1 MIRPIAAALLVL
13 VAPLATASGQSATT
27 AAPPARAAVK
37 HAASPARLA
46 PFDVTEASVTDLQR
60 AMSTGRVT
68 SAQLVD
74 AYLARIAAYDHA
86 GPALNAMIRLNSGA
100 RAAAAALD
108 AERAAGRVRGPLH
121 GIPVILK
128 DNCDTKDMPTTAGSL
143 ALANH
148 QPREDAFVVRKLRE
162 AGAVILGKANMHELA
177 AGVTSI
183 SSFGGQTRNPY
194 DLSRCP
200 GGSSGG
206 TGAAV
211 SASFGA
217 LGWRSDT
224 CGSIRI
230 PSAFGSLFGLRPT
243 MGLYSRDGIVPLAMT
258 QDVPGP
264 LARTVTD
271 LAIGLDATIGE
282 DPNDA
287 ATRLGA
293 RERPHFVDSLR
304 KDALRGARIGIFAP
318 YFRNADAD
326 VADTIRAAARSL
338 TALGAEVV
346 EVNMAGFDDLIAG
359 SSAIILETKFDL
371 MDYFARPGGAPVNSL
386 REIIDKGLYDKAL
399 ELRHKMADTASARD
413 TESHRKVLARQA
425 VIRARII
432 ALLDSLKLDAIA
444 YPTSTRKPVLAGDP
458 QLGGTCALSAQTG
471 LPAIT
476 MPAGFTADGLPT
488 GLELLGRPF
497 SDARLVAYAYAFE
510 QAGPRRRPPPAAP
523 PLINGRAP
531 QAMTFVAAAG
541 GVTGRFMFEPLSSD
555 LSYTVQLSPAL
566 QREVTAVVI
575 RRTDGAGTRVIRRVL
590 GPGMTQAGGW
600 TRLLGFDLDAF
611 HAGRVTMAVF
621 TTKNAVPTAEIA
633 LKARP
638 EGNKYDAN
646 HPIRK

>member
-1 MIRPIAAALLVL
+1 MIRPFAAALFVL
-13 VAPLATASGQSATT
+13 VAPFAMASGQ
-27 AAPPARAAVK
+27 AA
-37 HAASPARLA
+37 
-46 PFDVTEASVTDLQR
+46 FDVTEASVTDLQR
-60 AMSTGRVT
+60 AMSSGRVT

-86 GPALNAMIRLNSGA
+86 GPALNAMIRLNPRA

-128 DNCDTKDMPTTAGSL
+128 DNYDTKDLPTSAGSL

-148 QPREDAFVVRKLRE
+148 QPVQDAFVVKKLRV

-194 DLSRCP
+194 DISRCP

-211 SASFGA
+211 AASFGA
-217 LGWRSDT
+217 LGWGSDT

-243 MGLYSRDGIVPLAMT
+243 MGLFSRDGIVPLAMT

-264 LARTVTD
+264 LARTVMD

-282 DPNDA
+282 DPSDA
-287 ATRLGA
+287 ATRLNG
-293 RERPHFVDSLR
+293 RGRPHFVDSLR
-304 KDALRGARIGIFAP
+304 TDALRGARIGIFAP

-338 TALGAEVV
+338 TAMGAEVV
-346 EVNMAGFDDLIAG
+346 EVNMPGFDELIAG
-359 SSAIILETKFDL
+359 SGAIILETKFDL
-371 MDYFARPGGAPVNSL
+371 MDYFARPGGAPVKSL

-413 TESHRKVLARQA
+413 SESHRNVLAKQA
-425 VIRARII
+425 VVRARVI

-497 SDARLVAYAYAFE
+497 SDSRLVAYAYAFE

-523 PLINGRAP
+523 ALVNGKAP
-531 QAMTFVAAAG
+531 QAVTFVAAAG
-541 GVTGRFMFEPLSSD
+541 GATGRFMFEPLSSD

-590 GPGMTQAGGW
+590 GPGMPQAGGW
-600 TRLLGFDLDAF
+600 TRLLGLDLDAF
-611 HAGRVTMAVF
+611 RAGRVTMAVF
-621 TTKNAVPTAEIA
+621 TTKDAVPTAEIA

-638 EGNKYDAN
+638 
-646 HPIRK
+646 

>member
-1 MIRPIAAALLVL
+1 MIRPIAAALFVL
-13 VAPLATASGQSATT
+13 VAPLAIASGQVATT
-27 AAPPARAAVK
+27 GAPAARP
-37 HAASPARLA
+37 A

-60 AMSTGRVT
+60 AMSSGRVS

-86 GPALNAMIRLNSGA
+86 GPALNAMIRLNPRA

-128 DNCDTKDMPTTAGSL
+128 DNYDTKDLPTSAGSL

-148 QPREDAFVVRKLRE
+148 QPVQDAFVVRRLRE

-177 AGVTSI
+177 AGVTNI

-194 DLSRCP
+194 DISRCP

-211 SASFGA
+211 AASFGA
-217 LGWRSDT
+217 LGWGSDT

-243 MGLYSRDGIVPLAMT
+243 MGLFSRDGIVPLAMT

-287 ATRLGA
+287 ATHLNGRI
-293 RERPHFVDSLR
+293 RPHFVDSLR

-338 TALGAEVV
+338 AAQGAEVV
-346 EVNMAGFDDLIAG
+346 EVNMPGFDDLIAG

-371 MDYFARPGGAPVNSL
+371 MDYFARPGGAPVKSL

-413 TESHRKVLARQA
+413 TESHRKVLAKQA
-425 VIRARII
+425 VVRERII

-471 LPAIT
+471 LPAIS

-523 PLINGRAP
+523 PLLLGRAP
-531 QAMTFVAAAG
+531 QPVKFSVTIAG
-541 GVTGRFMFEPLSSD
+541 VEGQFMMEPMSSD
-555 LSYTVQLSPAL
+555 LSYVVRVAPAVQAT
-566 QREVTAVVI
+566 VTAVVI
-575 RRTDGAGTRVIRRVL
+575 RRTDGEGTRVIRRVL
-590 GPGMTQAGGW
+590 GPGMPSAGGW
-600 TRLLGFDLDAF
+600 TRLLGLDLDAF
-611 HAGRVTMAVF
+611 RAGRVTMAVF
-621 TTKNAVPTAEIA
+621 TTKGATPAAEIA
-633 LKARP
+633 LKAR
-638 EGNKYDAN
+638 
-646 HPIRK
+646 

>member
-1 MIRPIAAALLVL
+1 MNRFKSVAWLL
-13 VAPLATASGQSATT
+13 
-27 AAPPARAAVK
+27 AAPFTVLQAQGAQ
-37 HAASPARLA
+37 HATPRGAGAA
-46 PFDVTEASVTDLQR
+46 PFEVAEASVTDLQR
-60 AMSTGRVT
+60 AMVGGRVT
-68 SAQLVD
+68 AAQLVD

-86 GPALNAMIRLNSGA
+86 GPAINAMIRLNPRA
-100 RAAAAALD
+100 RAQAAALD
-108 AERAAGRVRGPLH
+108 AERKAGRVRGPLH

-128 DNCDTKDMPTTAGSL
+128 DNYDTKDMPTSAGSL

-148 QPREDAFVVRKLRE
+148 QPVEDAFVVRKLRE

-177 AGVTSI
+177 AGVTNI

-206 TGAAV
+206 TGAAI
-211 SASFGA
+211 AATFGA
-217 LGWRSDT
+217 LGWGSDT

-243 MGLYSRDGIVPLAMT
+243 MGLFSRDGIVPLAMT

-264 LARTVTD
+264 LARTAMD

-282 DPNDA
+282 DAKDP
-287 ATRLGA
+287 ATRLAG
-293 RERPHFVDSLR
+293 RGRPHFVDSLR

-338 TALGAEVV
+338 SALGAEVV
-346 EVNMAGFDDLIAG
+346 EVNMPGFDDLIAG

-371 MDYFARPGGAPVNSL
+371 MDYFARPGGAPVTSL

-399 ELRHKMADTASARD
+399 ELRHRMADTASARD
-413 TESHRKVLARQA
+413 TESHRKVLAKQA
-425 VIRARII
+425 EVRTRIV
-432 ALLDSLKLDAIA
+432 ALLDSLQLDAIA
-444 YPTSTRKPVLAGDP
+444 YPTSARKPVLAGDP

-471 LPAIT
+471 LPAIS
-476 MPAGFTADGLPT
+476 MPAGFTGDGLPT

-510 QAGPRRRPPPAAP
+510 QSGARRRPPPAAP
-523 PLINGRAP
+523 PLVAGRAP
-531 QAMTFVAAAG
+531 QPVKFTAAID
-541 GVTGRFMFEPLSSD
+541 GVEGQFMFEPMSSD
-555 LSYTVQLSPAL
+555 LSYVVRVAPAA
-566 QREVTAVVI
+566 RKHVTAVVI

-590 GPGMTQAGGW
+590 GADMPQAGGW
-600 TRLLGFDLDAF
+600 TRLLGLDLDAF

-621 TTKNAVPTAEIA
+621 TTQGVGPSAEVA
-633 LKARP
+633 LKAR
-638 EGNKYDAN
+638 
-646 HPIRK
+646 

>member
-13 VAPLATASGQSATT
+13 VAPLANASGQSAKT
-27 AAPPARAAVK
+27 AAPPARVAVK
-37 HAASPARLA
+37 NAASPARLA

-60 AMSTGRVT
+60 ALSTGRVT

-74 AYLARIAAYDHA
+74 AYLARIAVYDHA
-86 GPALNAMIRLNSGA
+86 GPALNAMIRLNPRA

-108 AERAAGRVRGPLH
+108 AERAKGRVRGPLH

-128 DNCDTKDMPTTAGSL
+128 DNYDTRDLPTSAGSL

-148 QPREDAFVVRKLRE
+148 RPVEDAFVVKKLRE

-177 AGVTSI
+177 AGVTNI

-211 SASFGA
+211 AASFGA
-217 LGWRSDT
+217 LGWGSDT

-243 MGLYSRDGIVPLAMT
+243 MGLFSRDGIVPLAMT

-304 KDALRGARIGIFAP
+304 KDALRGARIGIFTP

-326 VADTIRAAARSL
+326 VADTIRAATRSL

-346 EVNMAGFDDLIAG
+346 EVNMAGFDDLIGG

-371 MDYFARPGGAPVNSL
+371 MDYFARPGGAPVKSL
-386 REIIDKGLYDKAL
+386 RDIIDKGLYDKAL

-413 TESHRKVLARQA
+413 TESHRKVLAKQA
-425 VIRARII
+425 LVRERII
-432 ALLDSLKLDAIA
+432 ALLDSLRLDALA

-531 QAMTFVAAAG
+531 QAVTFAAAG
-541 GVTGRFMFEPLSSD
+541 GGATGRFMFEPLSSD
-555 LSYTVQLSPAL
+555 LSYRVQLSPTL

-575 RRTDGAGTRVIRRVL
+575 RRADGAGTRVIRRVL

-600 TRLLGFDLDAF
+600 TRLLGLDLDAF

-621 TTKNAVPTAEIA
+621 TTKDAVPTAEIA

-638 EGNKYDAN
+638 
-646 HPIRK
+646 